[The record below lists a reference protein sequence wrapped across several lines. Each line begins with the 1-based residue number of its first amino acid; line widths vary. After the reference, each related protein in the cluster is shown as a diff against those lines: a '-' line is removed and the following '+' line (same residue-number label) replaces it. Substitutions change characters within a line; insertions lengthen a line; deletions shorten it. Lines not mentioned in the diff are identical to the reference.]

1 MKKDTTF
8 ILLKAAG
15 VFGAL
20 YMFLVGIN
28 GMSSAIKHMGADVA
42 DNIFTATS
50 DPFIALFIGVFSTVL
65 FQSSSTTT
73 SLIVGMVSSGSLGLS
88 GAVPMI
94 MGANIGTTVTNTIVS
109 MGHINRGNEFKRA
122 FAASTV
128 HDFFN
133 ILAVLILFPLEMMFH
148 GIQRTSEWFASL
160 VFGFNILAVLI
171 LFPLE
176 MMFHGIQRTS
186 EWFASLVFGKIHN
199 VDVLQAKSPIK
210 AAVKSGAK
218 FIEQFS
224 FDNDIVYLVLSVLI
238 TFLMLYS
245 LVKLLRSLVLEKIE
259 VFFDQYI
266 FKTVMRAIGFGILL
280 TIMVQSSS
288 ITTSLVVPLAG
299 AGVLTLRQIFPFTL
313 GANIGTTVTALL
325 AALTGTVSALIAAI
339 SHLLFN
345 IFGIAIIYGI
355 PFLRAIPLKLAE
367 MISEYSLKNKLI
379 PLGYLLVV
387 FVLIPLTIILL
398 GN

>member
-1 MKKDTTF
+1 
-8 ILLKAAG
+8 
-15 VFGAL
+15 
-20 YMFLVGIN
+20 
-28 GMSSAIKHMGADVA
+28 
-42 DNIFTATS
+42 
-50 DPFIALFIGVFSTVL
+50 
-65 FQSSSTTT
+65 
-73 SLIVGMVSSGSLGLS
+73 MVSSGSLGLT
-88 GAVPMI
+88 GAIPMI

-109 MGHINRGNEFKRA
+109 IGHINRGNEFKRA

-148 GIQRTSEWFASL
+148 GIQRSSEWIASL
-160 VFGFNILAVLI
+160 L
-171 LFPLE
+171 
-176 MMFHGIQRTS
+176 
-186 EWFASLVFGKIHN
+186 FGKIHN

-210 AAVKSGAK
+210 AAVKSGAQ
-218 FIEQFS
+218 FVEQFS
-224 FDNDIVYLVLSVLI
+224 LDNDILYLILSVLV
-238 TFLMLYS
+238 TFIMLYA

-266 FKTVMRAIGFGILL
+266 FKTVMRSIGFGLVL

-339 SHLLFN
+339 GHLLFN
-345 IFGIAIIYGI
+345 IFGIIFIYGI
-355 PFLRAIPLKLAE
+355 PFLREIPLKLAD
-367 MISEYSLKNKLI
+367 MISEYSTQNKWI
-379 PLGYLLVV
+379 PILYLLIF
-387 FVLIPLTIILL
+387 FVAIPLTIIIV
-398 GN
+398 GG

>member
-8 ILLKAAG
+8 VLLKTAG
-15 VFGAL
+15 VFAAL
-20 YMFLVGIN
+20 YMFLVGIK
-28 GMSSAIKHMGADVA
+28 GISSAIKHMGADVA
-42 DNIFTATS
+42 DSIFTTTS
-50 DPFIALFIGVFSTVL
+50 DPFVALFIGVFSTVL

-73 SLIVGMVSSGSLGLS
+73 SLIVGMVSSGSLGLA

-109 MGHINRGNEFKRA
+109 MGHINRGNEFRRA

-133 ILAVLILFPLEMMFH
+133 ILAVIILFPLEMMFH
-148 GIQRTSEWFASL
+148 GIQRSSEWIASL
-160 VFGFNILAVLI
+160 I
-171 LFPLE
+171 
-176 MMFHGIQRTS
+176 
-186 EWFASLVFGKIHN
+186 FGKIEN
-199 VDVLQAKSPIK
+199 VDVLQAKSPIR

-224 FDNDIVYLVLSVLI
+224 FDNDIAYLILSVLV
-238 TFLMLYS
+238 TFVMLYA

-266 FKTVMRAIGFGILL
+266 FKTVMRAIGFGIIL

-288 ITTSLVVPLAG
+288 ITTSLIVPLAG
-299 AGVLTLRQIFPFTL
+299 AGVLSLRQIFPFTL

-325 AALTGTVSALIAAI
+325 ATLTGTVSALVAAI

-345 IFGIAIIYGI
+345 IFGILIIYGI
-355 PFLRAIPLKLAE
+355 PPLRAIPLKLAE
-367 MISEYSLKNKLI
+367 TIANYSVKNKFI
-379 PLGYLLVV
+379 PVGYLLIV
-387 FVLIPLTIILL
+387 FVVIPLTIILMSR
-398 GN
+398 

>member
-1 MKKDTTF
+1 MKKDTLF
-8 ILLKAAG
+8 ILIKVSG

-20 YMFLVGIN
+20 YMFLVGIK

-42 DNIFTATS
+42 DTIFTTTS
-50 DPFIALFIGVFSTVL
+50 DPFVALFIGVFSTVL
-65 FQSSSTTT
+65 FHSSSTTT
-73 SLIVGMVSSGSLGLS
+73 SLIVGMVSSGSLGLT
-88 GAVPMI
+88 GAIPMI

-109 MGHINRGNEFKRA
+109 IGHINRGNEFKRA

-148 GIQRTSEWFASL
+148 GIQRSSEWIASL
-160 VFGFNILAVLI
+160 L
-171 LFPLE
+171 
-176 MMFHGIQRTS
+176 
-186 EWFASLVFGKIHN
+186 FGKIHN

-210 AAVKSGAK
+210 AAVKSGAQ
-218 FIEQFS
+218 FVEQFS
-224 FDNDIVYLVLSVLI
+224 LDNDILYLILSVLV
-238 TFLMLYS
+238 TFIMLYA

-266 FKTVMRAIGFGILL
+266 FKTVMRSIGFGLVL

-339 SHLLFN
+339 GHLLFN
-345 IFGIAIIYGI
+345 IFGIIFIYGI
-355 PFLRAIPLKLAE
+355 PFLREIPLKLAD
-367 MISEYSLKNKLI
+367 MISEYSTQNKWI
-379 PLGYLLVV
+379 PILYLLIF
-387 FVLIPLTIILL
+387 FVAIPLTIIIV
-398 GN
+398 GG